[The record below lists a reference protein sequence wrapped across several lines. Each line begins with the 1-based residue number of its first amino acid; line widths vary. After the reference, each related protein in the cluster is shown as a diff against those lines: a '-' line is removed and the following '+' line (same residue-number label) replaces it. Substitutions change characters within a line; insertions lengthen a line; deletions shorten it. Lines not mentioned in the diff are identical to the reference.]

1 MQVKFPAMKLD
12 RRSYEEQA
20 VAVLGP
26 QLFTDR
32 RVLAVA
38 PTGSGKTVMGSML
51 IANVKR
57 WRRVLWL
64 AHRTELIDQA
74 RTRLVNLGVQCGVQ
88 CAKYEQLHPEHVDR
102 GAYCQV
108 GSVQTIHRR
117 GSLLDDVDLIVFD
130 EAHRAMADTYQ
141 GIATA
146 HPLAEVLGLTATPCR
161 LDGRGL
167 GDFFRVMNVLVKPS
181 QLYGEDYLR
190 EPITYIEDEDEV
202 MRGLR
207 GAPTSGGDF
216 TSASMRRAVD
226 KPRLIGNVV
235 RQAQK
240 LAPGVPKVVY
250 AATIEHSK
258 KIASRFR
265 KAGIAAAHLDGDTS
279 AEDRARILD
288 RLRDGTL
295 EVVCNVDVLTE
306 GWDLPAL
313 GAVVIARPTKS
324 LSRLM
329 HMIGRVQRAEGP
341 RRKIV
346 IDHGANCTRLQHIP
360 GEDVAWTLEHGEPA
374 RPDAEVE
381 PRLKTCIECSAMIRW
396 TSAECPQCGAEQ
408 PTAKTR
414 RQILDEQ
421 EAELVRLNRARF
433 EKKRNELRKRAEK
446 VAKERGLD
454 MSWVERVVDGEMP
467 RVP

>member
-1 MQVKFPAMKLD
+1 MKLEK
-12 RRSYEEQA
+12 RPYEVKA
-20 VAVLGP
+20 VHDLRAELP
-26 QLFTDR
+26 KHK

-38 PTGSGKTVMGSML
+38 PTGAGKTV
-51 IANVKR
+51 IASLLVQTEPR

-74 RTRLVNLGVQCGVQ
+74 RTRLVNLGVHCGVQ
-88 CAKYEQLHPEHVDR
+88 CAKYELLHPEHVDR
-102 GAYCQV
+102 TAYCQI

-141 GIATA
+141 AIAAA
-146 HPLAEVLGLTATPCR
+146 HPSAEILGLTATPCR

-167 GDFFRVMNVLVKPS
+167 GDFFRVMNVLVRPS
-181 QLYGEDYLR
+181 QLYGKDYLR

-207 GAPTSGGDF
+207 GAQTSGGDF
-216 TSASMRRAVD
+216 TSTSMRRAVD
-226 KPRLIGNVV
+226 KPKLIGNVV
-235 RQAQK
+235 RQALK
-240 LAPGVPKVVY
+240 LAPGVAKVVY
-250 AATIEHSK
+250 AATREHSK
-258 KIASRFR
+258 KIAARFR
-265 KAGIAAAHLDGDTS
+265 KAGITAAHLDGDTNVR
-279 AEDRARILD
+279 ERERILD

-360 GEDVAWTLEHGEPA
+360 GEDVAWTLERGEPE
-374 RPDAEVE
+374 RPDANVE
-381 PRLKTCIECSAMIRW
+381 PRVKVCVECCVMIQW
-396 TSAECPQCGAEQ
+396 ACAECPCCGAEQ
-408 PTAKTR
+408 PLAKTR
-414 RQILDEQ
+414 QQILEEQ
-421 EAELVRLNRARF
+421 EAELVKLNRARF
-433 EKKRNELRKRAEK
+433 EKQRDELRRRAKK
-446 VAKERGLD
+446 VARERGLD
-454 MSWVERVVDGEMP
+454 MSWVERVVDGELP
-467 RVP
+467 RMR

>member
-1 MQVKFPAMKLD
+1 MKVKFPAMQLD
-12 RRSYEEQA
+12 RRFYEEQA

-26 QLFTDR
+26 QLLTDR

-38 PTGSGKTVMGSML
+38 PTGSGKTVVGSML
-51 IANVKR
+51 ISEGQR

-64 AHRTELIDQA
+64 AHRAELIGQA
-74 RTRLVNLGVQCGVQ
+74 HDRLVNLGVRCGVQ

-117 GSLLDDVDLIVFD
+117 KDLPDDIDLIVFD

-141 GIATA
+141 EIAA
-146 HPLAEVLGLTATPCR
+146 MCPNAEVLGLTATPCR

-167 GDFFRVMNVLVKPS
+167 GDFFHVMNVLVKPS
-181 QLYGEDYLR
+181 QLYSENYLR

-207 GAPTSGGDF
+207 GARTSGGDF
-216 TSASMRRAVD
+216 TSTSMRRAVD
-226 KPRLIGNVV
+226 KPVLIGNVV

-250 AATIEHSK
+250 AATREHSK
-258 KIASRFR
+258 KIAARFR
-265 KAGIAAAHLDGDTS
+265 KAGITAAHLDGDTG
-279 AEDRARILD
+279 AEDRARILSS
-288 RLRDGTL
+288 LRDGTL
-295 EVVCNVDVLTE
+295 EVICNVDVLTE

-313 GAVVIARPTKS
+313 GAVIIARPTMS
-324 LSRLM
+324 IARLM

-341 RRKIV
+341 QRKIV

-374 RPDAEVE
+374 RPDVEVE
-381 PRLKTCIECSAMIRW
+381 PRLKTCAECSAMIRW
-396 TSAECPQCGAEQ
+396 ASTECPQCGAEQ

-421 EAELVRLNRARF
+421 DAELVRLNRARF
-433 EKKRNELRKRAEK
+433 EKKRDELRKRAEK
-446 VAKERGLD
+446 IARERGLD
-454 MSWVERVVDGEMP
+454 MSWVDRVVDGEMP
-467 RVP
+467 RAR

>member
-1 MQVKFPAMKLD
+1 MKLEK
-12 RRSYEEQA
+12 RPYESKAMCDLRAALPEHKH
-20 VAVLGP
+20 
-26 QLFTDR
+26 
-32 RVLAVA
+32 VLAVA
-38 PTGSGKTVMGSML
+38 PTGAGKTVIASML
-51 IANVKR
+51 VQAEPR
-57 WRRVLWL
+57 WRSVLWL
-64 AHRTELIDQA
+64 AHRSELIGHARDQ
-74 RTRLVNLGVQCGVQ
+74 LVNLGVHCGVQ
-88 CAKYEQLHPEHVDR
+88 CAKYEQLYPAHVDR
-102 GAYCQV
+102 AAYCQI

-117 GSLLDDVDLIVFD
+117 GTLLANVDLIVFD

-141 GIATA
+141 AIAAA
-146 HPLAEVLGLTATPCR
+146 HPTAEVLGLTATPCR

-181 QLYGEDYLR
+181 QLYSEGYLR
-190 EPITYIEDEDEV
+190 EPVTYIEDEDEV

-207 GAPTSGGDF
+207 GAKTSGGDF
-216 TSASMRRAVD
+216 TSTSMRRAVD
-226 KPRLIGNVV
+226 KPVLIGNVV
-235 RQAQK
+235 RQALK
-240 LAPGVPKVVY
+240 LAPGVAKVVF
-250 AATIEHSK
+250 AATREHSK
-258 KIASRFR
+258 KISARFR
-265 KAGIAAAHLDGDTS
+265 KAGITAAHLDGDTS
-279 AEDRARILD
+279 AEERARILG

-360 GEDVAWTLEHGEPA
+360 GEDVAWTLEYGEPA

-381 PRLKTCIECSAMIRW
+381 PRLKTCAECSAMIRW
-396 TSAECPQCGAEQ
+396 ASAECPQCGAEQ

-421 EAELVRLNRARF
+421 DAELVRLNRGRF
-433 EKKRNELRKRAEK
+433 EKKRDELRKRAEK
-446 VAKERGLD
+446 VARERGLD
-454 MSWVERVVDGEMP
+454 MSWVDRVVDGEMP
-467 RVP
+467 RAH